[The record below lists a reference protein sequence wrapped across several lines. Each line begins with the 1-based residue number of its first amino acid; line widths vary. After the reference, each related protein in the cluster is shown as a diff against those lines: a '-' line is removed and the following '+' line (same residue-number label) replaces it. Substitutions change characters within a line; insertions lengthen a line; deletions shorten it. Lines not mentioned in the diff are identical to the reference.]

1 MMIPSSTQ
9 VANLSDADQDVF
21 RRLLRQWERKRER
34 NALRRAYRDMHVL
47 LNYLGVSVPTYMR
60 DALHVVCG
68 WPGKAVTALAARCMW
83 DGITVPSGAEDPFD
97 LSMLL
102 HANRFSLEVPQ
113 AIDAELTYSCAF
125 MATLPGD
132 VQAGDPAVIV
142 SSASAEWATGI
153 WDYRRRA
160 LSAGLVVTA
169 VDDIGRPT
177 GLVMMTPE
185 TVTAMTSGEGHGW
198 QVEYTRRHGLGR
210 TPIELLAH
218 QPSIAR
224 PFGRSRITREVMS
237 ITDRAVRAGYRMEIS
252 SDLYAAPALLL
263 LGADAADFVDE
274 NGNKTPLWT
283 WYMGRM
289 KTLPRDEDGQLPQL
303 QVIPQQAMTPFL
315 EMRRSLAA
323 EFSAASCVPISS
335 LGIVQDN
342 PSSAEAIYASK
353 EDLVIEATALNRANG
368 YALDRVIQNMVL
380 LRDGGSAYDMDDEL
394 ARVST
399 RWRNPAMPSV
409 VSQSDAMVKQISAI
423 PELAQ
428 TDVAL
433 EELGYTAEQIIR
445 IRSQIR
451 RAQAAGVLDKLLTGR
466 TEAEEE
472 PDEEAED
479 PEEGRDPDAPEDE
492 DDPDPEDADD
502 EHDDQDQDDQDERGR
517 RRRRRRRRRRVR
529 GDDDDETGR

>member
-9 VANLSDADQDVF
+9 VANLSDGDQDVF
-21 RRLLRQWERKRER
+21 RGLLRQWERKRER
-34 NALRRAYRDMHVL
+34 NALRRAYRDMHVTL
-47 LNYLGVSVPTYMR
+47 GYLGASVPTYMR
-60 DALHVVCG
+60 DALNVVCG

-177 GLVMMTPE
+177 DLVMMTPE
-185 TVTAMTSGEGHGW
+185 TVTAMTTGEGHGW

-224 PFGRSRITREVMS
+224 PFGRSRISREVMS

-263 LGADAADFVDE
+263 LGADSADFVDE
-274 NGNKTPLWT
+274 DGNKTPLWT
-283 WYMGRM
+283 WYMGRLKM
-289 KTLPRDEDGQLPQL
+289 LPRDENGDLPQL

-368 YALDRVIQNMVL
+368 YALDRVIQNIVL

-451 RAQAAGVLDKLLTGR
+451 RAQATGVLDKILAGR
-466 TEAEEE
+466 TEDEAG
-472 PDEEAED
+472 PDEEPED
-479 PEEGRDPDAPEDE
+479 DQDPDTQEDE

-502 EHDDQDQDDQDERGR
+502 EHDNQDQDDEDERG

>member
-9 VANLSDADQDVF
+9 VSGLDETGQDVF
-21 RRLLRQWERKRER
+21 RGLLRQWERKRER
-34 NALRRAYRDMHVL
+34 NILRRSYRDMHVI
-47 LNYLGVSVPTYMR
+47 LNYLGASVPTYMR
-60 DALHVVCG
+60 DALNVVCG

-113 AIDAELTYSCAF
+113 AIDAELTYSCSF

-160 LSAGLVVTA
+160 LSAGLMVTA

-177 GLVMMTPE
+177 SLVMMTPE
-185 TVTAMTSGEGHGW
+185 TVTAMTAGEGHGW
-198 QVEYTRRHGLGR
+198 QVEATRAHGLGR
-210 TPIELLAH
+210 TPMELLAH
-218 QPSIAR
+218 QPSLAR

-263 LGADAADFVDE
+263 LGADSADFVDE
-274 NGNKTPLWT
+274 DGNKTPLWT

-451 RAQAAGVLDKLLTGR
+451 RAQAAGVLDKLLADR
-466 TEAEEE
+466 TPAEKPE
-472 PDEEAED
+472 PDEEPEDDQDPDTPEDED
-479 PEEGRDPDAPEDE
+479 PEE
-492 DDPDPEDADD
+492 ADD
-502 EHDDQDQDDQDERGR
+502 ERDDNQDQDDEDERG

>member
-1 MMIPSSTQ
+1 MMIPAITQ
-9 VANLSDADQDVF
+9 VANLSDVDKDVF
-21 RRLLRQWERKRER
+21 RSLLRQWERKRER
-34 NALRRAYRDMHVL
+34 NALRRAYRDMHVI
-47 LNYLGVSVPTYMR
+47 LNYLGASVPTYMR
-60 DALHVVCG
+60 DALNVVCG

-97 LSMLL
+97 LSTLL

-153 WDYRRRA
+153 WDHRRRA

-169 VDDIGRPT
+169 VDDLGRPT
-177 GLVMMTPE
+177 ALVMMTPE
-185 TVTAMTSGEGHGW
+185 TVTAMTTGEGHGW

-263 LGADAADFVDE
+263 LGADSADFVDE
-274 NGNKTPLWT
+274 DGNRTPLWT

-368 YALDRVIQNMVL
+368 YAIDRVIQNMVL

-451 RAQAAGVLDKLLTGR
+451 RAQAAGVLDKLLAGR
-466 TEAEEE
+466 TPAEEPE
-472 PDEEAED
+472 PDGEAED
-479 PEEGRDPDAPEDE
+479 AQDSDTPEDE
-492 DDPDPEDADD
+492 DPEDERD
-502 EHDDQDQDDQDERGR
+502 DDQDQDDEDERG

-529 GDDDDETGR
+529 GDDDDEAGR

>member
-1 MMIPSSTQ
+1 MMIPASTQ
-9 VANLSDADQDVF
+9 VANLSDVDQDVF

-34 NALRRAYRDMHVL
+34 NALRRAYRDMHVI
-47 LNYLGVSVPTYMR
+47 LNYLGASVPTYMR
-60 DALHVVCG
+60 DSLSVVCG

-102 HANRFSLEVPQ
+102 HANRFSMEVPQ

-177 GLVMMTPE
+177 ALVMMTPE
-185 TVTAMTSGEGHGW
+185 TVTAMTAGEGHGW

-263 LGADAADFVDE
+263 LGADSADFVDE
-274 NGNKTPLWT
+274 DGNKTPLWT

-380 LRDGGSAYDMDDEL
+380 LRDGGSAYDMGDEL

-451 RAQAAGVLDKLLTGR
+451 RAQAAGVLDKLLAGR
-466 TEAEEE
+466 AEDEAG
-472 PDEEAED
+472 PDEEPED
-479 PEEGRDPDAPEDE
+479 AQDPDTPEDE
-492 DDPDPEDADD
+492 SPEEADD
-502 EHDDQDQDDQDERGR
+502 ERDDDQDQDDEDERG

-529 GDDDDETGR
+529 GDDDDEAGR

>member
-1 MMIPSSTQ
+1 
-9 VANLSDADQDVF
+9 
-21 RRLLRQWERKRER
+21 
-34 NALRRAYRDMHVL
+34 
-47 LNYLGVSVPTYMR
+47 
-60 DALHVVCG
+60 
-68 WPGKAVTALAARCMW
+68 
-83 DGITVPSGAEDPFD
+83 
-97 LSMLL
+97 
-102 HANRFSLEVPQ
+102 
-113 AIDAELTYSCAF
+113 
-125 MATLPGD
+125 
-132 VQAGDPAVIV
+132 
-142 SSASAEWATGI
+142 
-153 WDYRRRA
+153 
-160 LSAGLVVTA
+160 
-169 VDDIGRPT
+169 
-177 GLVMMTPE
+177 
-185 TVTAMTSGEGHGW
+185 
-198 QVEYTRRHGLGR
+198 
-210 TPIELLAH
+210 
-218 QPSIAR
+218 
-224 PFGRSRITREVMS
+224 MS

-263 LGADAADFVDE
+263 LGADSADFVDE
-274 NGNKTPLWT
+274 DGNKTPLWT

-451 RAQAAGVLDKLLTGR
+451 RAQAAGVLDKLLAGR
-466 TEAEEE
+466 AEDEAGPDEE
-472 PDEEAED
+472 PEDDQDPDTPEDEDPEEAED
-479 PEEGRDPDAPEDE
+479 ER
-492 DDPDPEDADD
+492 
-502 EHDDQDQDDQDERGR
+502 DDQDQDDEDERG

-529 GDDDDETGR
+529 GDDDDEAGR

>member
-1 MMIPSSTQ
+1 
-9 VANLSDADQDVF
+9 
-21 RRLLRQWERKRER
+21 
-34 NALRRAYRDMHVL
+34 
-47 LNYLGVSVPTYMR
+47 
-60 DALHVVCG
+60 
-68 WPGKAVTALAARCMW
+68 
-83 DGITVPSGAEDPFD
+83 
-97 LSMLL
+97 
-102 HANRFSLEVPQ
+102 
-113 AIDAELTYSCAF
+113 
-125 MATLPGD
+125 
-132 VQAGDPAVIV
+132 
-142 SSASAEWATGI
+142 
-153 WDYRRRA
+153 
-160 LSAGLVVTA
+160 
-169 VDDIGRPT
+169 
-177 GLVMMTPE
+177 
-185 TVTAMTSGEGHGW
+185 
-198 QVEYTRRHGLGR
+198 
-210 TPIELLAH
+210 
-218 QPSIAR
+218 
-224 PFGRSRITREVMS
+224 MS

-263 LGADAADFVDE
+263 LGADKADFMDE
-274 NGNKTPLWT
+274 DGKMTPLWT
-283 WYMGRM
+283 WYMGRL

-368 YALDRVIQNMVL
+368 YSLDRVVQNMVL

-451 RAQAAGVLDKLLTGR
+451 RAQAAGVLDKLLADR
-466 TEAEEE
+466 TPAEELTPGEE
-472 PDEEAED
+472 PED
-479 PEEGRDPDAPEDE
+479 DQDPDTPEDE
-492 DDPDPEDADD
+492 DPDEAEDERDG
-502 EHDDQDQDDQDERGR
+502 QDQDDEDERG

-529 GDDDDETGR
+529 GDDDDEAGH